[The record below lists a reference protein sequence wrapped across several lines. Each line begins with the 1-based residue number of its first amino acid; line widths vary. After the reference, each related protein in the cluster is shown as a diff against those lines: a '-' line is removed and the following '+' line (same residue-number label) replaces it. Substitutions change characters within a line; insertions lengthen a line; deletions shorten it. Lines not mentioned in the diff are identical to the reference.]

1 MEEWIQLW
9 NSFKNLHEKFHERI
23 EEMQRLGGLRIWI
36 IHVLDE
42 GPKNG
47 VEIMDSIEE
56 HHNAIKMRHMKEN
69 NEIDR
74 RILHK
79 MKHHTQRPS
88 PGSIYPMLK
97 KMVDENL
104 IIKREDSKYELTGK
118 GQEIARKVFGHY
130 QLHGKQMDRS
140 AYAVEHAIAEID
152 SFISYL
158 EDIKKDKLSSYEE
171 MLNDL
176 SVRLKNLKESLNDD

>member
-1 MEEWIQLW
+1 MW

-104 IIKREDSKYELTGK
+104 IIKREDGKYELTGK

-152 SFISYL
+152 SYISYL
-158 EDIKKDKLSSYEE
+158 EDIKKDKLCSYEE

>member
-1 MEEWIQLW
+1 MTKW
-9 NSFKNLHEKFHERI
+9 
-23 EEMQRLGGLRIWI
+23 
-36 IHVLDE
+36 
-42 GPKNG
+42 
-47 VEIMDSIEE
+47 
-56 HHNAIKMRHMKEN
+56 
-69 NEIDR
+69 
-74 RILHK
+74 
-79 MKHHTQRPS
+79 
-88 PGSIYPMLK
+88 
-97 KMVDENL
+97 
-104 IIKREDSKYELTGK
+104 KYELTDK

-152 SFISYL
+152 SYISYL

>member
-9 NSFKNLHEKFHERI
+9 DSFKNLHEKFHERI

-42 GPKNG
+42 SPKNG

-56 HHNAIKMRHMKEN
+56 HHNTLKMHHMKKN
-69 NEIDR
+69 NEIDK

-79 MKHHTQRPS
+79 MNHHSQRPS

-104 IIKREDSKYELTGK
+104 IIKREDGKYELTEK

-130 QLHGKQMDRS
+130 QFNGKQMDRS
-140 AYAVEHAIAEID
+140 AYAVEHAIAEIN
-152 SFISYL
+152 SYISYL
-158 EDIKKDKLSSYEE
+158 EDIKKEKLSPYDETLE
-171 MLNDL
+171 DL
-176 SVRLKNLKESLNDD
+176 SIRLKNLKESLKED